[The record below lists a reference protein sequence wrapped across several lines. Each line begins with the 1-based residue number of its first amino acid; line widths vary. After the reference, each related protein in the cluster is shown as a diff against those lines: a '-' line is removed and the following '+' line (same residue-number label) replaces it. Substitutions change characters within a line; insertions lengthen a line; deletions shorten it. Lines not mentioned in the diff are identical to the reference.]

1 MRGIRTGRSTNADTF
16 ATWIAGLPRVGTG
29 AAVGRESI
37 VQSPSH
43 VRPGDLIISGAER
56 YRVAGVDAP
65 VRDVVEVHLAHG
77 ERRRSL
83 YLHASTPVR
92 VVRARRRKQKTP
104 NPAPR
109 PAADPRTAG

>member
-1 MRGIRTGRSTNADTF
+1 MRGIRTGRPTKTDTF
-16 ATWIAGLPRVGTG
+16 ATWIATLPRVGTG
-29 AAVGRESI
+29 AVLGGESI

-56 YRVAGVDAP
+56 YRVASVDAP
-65 VRDVVEVHLAHG
+65 VRDVVQVHLVLG

-83 YLHASTPVR
+83 YLHSSTPVR

-104 NPAPR
+104 NPA
-109 PAADPRTAG
+109 A